1 MAVFPLRCGCISE
14 FSCTDDCVPSSV
26 WMCFSVLLCTWRSLR
41 CGCIKE
47 CSCTDD
53 HVPSSAWMCFS
64 AFLCTW
70 RCSHCTWPSPPRCGT
85 PPSSSC
91 WTQWWERI
99 YALQLKRHK
108 HTNKLGEDR
117 KYTQTNFH
125 DISYSK
131 SCLFLHEVSWA
142 CLNFKLLKQTTLKH
156 SNPLFYWNLNSINT
170 RYILIFSS
178 WQAAIWRIYL
188 VYQES
193 CTRCI
198 PTVMWDVGM

>member
-1 MAVFPLRCGCISE
+1 VDVFQRVPVYMTVFPLHLAKSATLWNPTI
-14 FSCTDDCVPSSV
+14 F
-26 WMCFSVLLCTWRSLR
+26 VLLNPVVRENICST
-41 CGCIKE
+41 IKK
-47 CSCTDD
+47 
-53 HVPSSAWMCFS
+53 
-64 AFLCTW
+64 
-70 RCSHCTWPSPPRCGT
+70 
-85 PPSSSC
+85 
-91 WTQWWERI
+91 TQ
-99 YALQLKRHK
+99 
-108 HTNKLGEDR
+108 HTNKLGEDK

-188 VYQES
+188 VQQES

-198 PTVMWDVGM
+198 PTVM